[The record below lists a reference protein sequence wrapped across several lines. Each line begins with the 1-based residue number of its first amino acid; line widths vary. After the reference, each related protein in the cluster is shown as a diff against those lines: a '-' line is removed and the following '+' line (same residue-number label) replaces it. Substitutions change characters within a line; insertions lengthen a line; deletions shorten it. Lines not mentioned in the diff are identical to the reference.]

1 MYKIIITILLSVFLF
16 TGIKNLNSQTD
27 TADAKAKFREI
38 IKNKLI
44 ENVGVNENTA
54 EKIILLSVENR
65 RKINGY
71 RKRMKELRKT
81 IEENTNDP
89 NISSK
94 LDELLELDITI
105 AKERKAFVD
114 ELKTYLTTE
123 QIVKTIKLEKK
134 LTKVL
139 KKEIRDKKR
148 GKRNK

>member
-1 MYKIIITILLSVFLF
+1 MKIFFITILLNILLF

-27 TADAKAKFREI
+27 TADAKTKFREI

-44 ENVGVNENTA
+44 ENVGVSENTA
-54 EKIILLSVENR
+54 EKIILMSVENR
-65 RKINGY
+65 KKINGY

>member
-1 MYKIIITILLSVFLF
+1 MNKIFITILLNLLLF
-16 TGIKNLNSQTD
+16 TGITNLNSQTD
-27 TADAKAKFREI
+27 TADAKTKFREI

-44 ENVGVNENTA
+44 ENVGVSENTA
-54 EKIILLSVENR
+54 EKIILMSVENR
-65 RKINGY
+65 KKINGY

-89 NISSK
+89 NNSSK